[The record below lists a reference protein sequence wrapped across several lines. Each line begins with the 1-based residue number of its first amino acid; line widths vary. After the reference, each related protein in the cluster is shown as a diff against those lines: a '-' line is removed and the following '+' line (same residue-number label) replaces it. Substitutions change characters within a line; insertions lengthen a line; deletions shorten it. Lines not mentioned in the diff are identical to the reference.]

1 MALGVLSMDEFGIGD
16 IVIFKDK
23 ELSEMTSFG
32 IIIEQVFFDD
42 YLGEFVEGEDE
53 PWFLVLFVDVELIL
67 SPSMMIKII

>member
-1 MALGVLSMDEFGIGD
+1 MDEFGIGD
-16 IVIFKDK
+16 IVVFKDK

-53 PWFLVLFVDVELIL
+53 PWFLVLFVDIELIL